1 MNNDKVLKEKLNS
14 LDTLSTGIV
23 FGKEEAWDKLQAR
36 MDKPARVIPLKFW
49 MAAAAIL
56 LLFVTVFLAFN
67 NNTSVHEVVKN
78 DLPQQPVQANNTVAT
93 PAEQP
98 AIVTGK
104 NIPAITHK
112 AIKHTTVI
120 KEKQIA
126 QPQPEEKHIVQAPVT
141 ETPVTDNIAPVAN
154 IPVASVA
161 KIPTKVVHI
170 NDLVRDAA
178 GASTTTAANTSFTI
192 ATGQVIHLNDI
203 KDHQVRTNNYLR
215 QQKDFMVSI
224 PIFNAATEYN
234 TIPSSGN
241 SNYTRSN
248 LLKFKIN

>member
-56 LLFVTVFLAFN
+56 LLFVTIFLAFN
-67 NNTSVHEVVKN
+67 NNTPVNEVAKN
-78 DLPQQPVQANNTVAT
+78 NTPQQSIPANNTHST
-93 PAEQP
+93 PVEQP
-98 AIVTGK
+98 AIITEK
-104 NIPAITHK
+104 TTPAITHK
-112 AIKHTTVI
+112 AIKHTTI
-120 KEKQIA
+120 AKEKQITH
-126 QPQPEEKHIVQAPVT
+126 PRPEEIQIVRAPVV
-141 ETPVTDNIAPVAN
+141 ETPVAENVVPVATAPV
-154 IPVASVA
+154 VSVS
-161 KIPTKVVHI
+161 KIPTTVVHI
-170 NDLVRDAA
+170 NDMVNEAGSAA
-178 GASTTTAANTSFTI
+178 TAAANPSFRI
-192 ATGQVIHLNDI
+192 VTGQVIHLNDI
-203 KDHQVRTNNYLR
+203 NDHQVRTNNYLR

-224 PIFNAATEYN
+224 PIFNTATEYN
-234 TIPSSGN
+234 SIPSSDN

>member
-14 LDTLSTGIV
+14 LDTLSSGIV
-23 FGKEEAWDKLQAR
+23 FGKEEAWDKLQTR

-56 LLFVTVFLAFN
+56 LLFVTIFLAFN
-67 NNTSVHEVVKN
+67 NNTPVNEVAKN
-78 DLPQQPVQANNTVAT
+78 NTPQQSIPANNTHST
-93 PAEQP
+93 PVEQP
-98 AIVTGK
+98 AIITEK
-104 NIPAITHK
+104 TTPAITHK
-112 AIKHTTVI
+112 AIKHTTI
-120 KEKQIA
+120 AKEKQITH
-126 QPQPEEKHIVQAPVT
+126 PRPEEKHIVQASVT

-170 NDLVRDAA
+170 NDLVNDGA
-178 GASTTTAANTSFTI
+178 GANTTTAANTSFTI

-224 PIFNAATEYN
+224 PLFNAATEYN
-234 TIPSSGN
+234 SIPSSGN